1 MEMPRSKPRQSQRP
15 GSLNMERIRI
25 SYAKTEGLRYT
36 SNLDVHKVWERL
48 LRRAKLPLAYSQGFH
63 PQPRLNQAAPLPLG
77 IISQAEMIDV
87 WLEDDIPIE
96 SVKEALV
103 RAAPPGLL
111 IHEVTLADLKAPALP
126 AVVRSSEYVI
136 TLLDPIELDQLQI
149 RVDALLASPALVR
162 ERRGKSYD
170 LKPLIEDLS
179 IFYTP
184 GEQLRLCVQLSI
196 REGATGRPDE
206 VVLALGLD
214 PFATRIERTRLFM
227 E

>member
-1 MEMPRSKPRQSQRP
+1 
-15 GSLNMERIRI
+15 MERIRI

-87 WLEDDIPIE
+87 WLEEDIPVA
-96 SVKEALV
+96 SVKEALIK
-103 RAAPPGLL
+103 AAPPGLL
-111 IHEVTLADLKAPALP
+111 IHEVALADPKAPALP
-126 AVVRSSEYVI
+126 TIVRSSEYVI
-136 TLLDPIELDQLQI
+136 TLLDQIEPEQLQI
-149 RVDALLASPALVR
+149 KLDWLLALPELVR

-170 LKPLIEDLS
+170 LRPLIEDLS
-179 IFYTP
+179 ILDAP
-184 GEQLRLCVQLSI
+184 GEPMRLCVQLSV

-214 PFATRIERTRLFM
+214 PYATRIERTRLFM
-227 E
+227 D